1 MCSRRPVRRRV
12 KTQRSLPVNCID
24 FANFTAMLRST
35 TRYPWL
41 RMLRHPG
48 SVMAAQFHGPRPGF
62 IVLPAMLG
70 GILLVQCW
78 ADLLNLG
85 SRYVEG
91 QLLAT
96 SLIAGPVL
104 GMLLVAFQSGYA
116 HLWGQLLAPDKPAAR
131 LGTRLRQ
138 GLPGWG
144 RLFIAINNTGG
155 VWLVLALLMLAEL
168 MMDEARQFFPG
179 GGHAYFLL
187 LKGLIFFIYLGLNV
201 RLMRYA
207 YPGPRWLAVG
217 LLSVSCAFASVFLLA
232 WLAGIPLT

>member
-1 MCSRRPVRRRV
+1 MYGRRPVRRRV
-12 KTQRSLPVNCID
+12 KTHSPLPVNCID

-48 SVMAAQFHGPRPGF
+48 QVMAAQFNGPRPGF

-70 GILLVQCW
+70 GVLLVQCW

-85 SRYVEG
+85 VRYVEG
-91 QLLAT
+91 QLLAM
-96 SLIAGPVL
+96 SLIAGPIL
-104 GMLLVAFQSGYA
+104 GMLLVTFQSGFA
-116 HLWGQLLAPDKPAAR
+116 HLWGQLFASDQPAAR

-138 GLPGWG
+138 GQPGWG
-144 RLFIAINNTGG
+144 RLFVATNNTAG
-155 VWLVLALLMLAEL
+155 VWLVLALLMLLEM

-179 GGHAYFLL
+179 GGHAYFLV
-187 LKGLIFFIYLGLNV
+187 LKGLIFFAYLGLNV

-207 YPGPRWLAVG
+207 YPGPRWLPVG
-217 LLSVSCAFASVFLLA
+217 LLAITSAFATVFLLA